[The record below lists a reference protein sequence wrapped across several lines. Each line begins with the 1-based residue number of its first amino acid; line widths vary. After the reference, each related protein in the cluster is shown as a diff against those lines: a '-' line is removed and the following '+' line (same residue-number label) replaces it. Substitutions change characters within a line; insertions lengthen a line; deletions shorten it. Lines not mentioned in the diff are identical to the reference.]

1 MKSSRSAVVLL
12 GPTAVGKTTIS
23 LDLAQRWKAEIIA
36 TDSLQVY
43 KHMDIGTAKPSPQA
57 REKIPH
63 HLLDLVEPNEPFT
76 AGHFRRLAEAK
87 VKEIQERK
95 RLPLLVG
102 GCGLYIRALL
112 DGLFS
117 EPSEAF
123 EVRERLRRI
132 AQDKGSEVLY
142 GSLHALD
149 PISAERI
156 DPHDTYRI
164 VRALEIFEATGQ
176 RPSEVRGVE
185 WVRKRDVP
193 FLLIG
198 LWRTRASLY
207 RLIEERI
214 DSMMEAGLLH
224 EVKSLLS
231 RFSAD
236 CRPFQSLGYSHLIAY
251 LQGRAELEQMVSR
264 WKRDTRRYAKRQMT
278 WFSRDD
284 RIHWVSLEEGEEE
297 ACRKI
302 QDLARAN
309 LSGPII

>member
-1 MKSSRSAVVLL
+1 
-12 GPTAVGKTTIS
+12 
-23 LDLAQRWKAEIIA
+23 
-36 TDSLQVY
+36 
-43 KHMDIGTAKPSPQA
+43 
-57 REKIPH
+57 
-63 HLLDLVEPNEPFT
+63 VEPDEPFT
-76 AGHFRRLAEAK
+76 AGHFRHLAEAK
-87 VKEIQERK
+87 VKEIQERN

-117 EPSEAF
+117 DPSEAP

-132 AQDKGSEVLY
+132 TQDEGSKVLY
-142 GSLHALD
+142 ERLRALD
-149 PISAERI
+149 PVSAERI
-156 DPHDTYRI
+156 DPHDAYRI
-164 VRALEIFEATGQ
+164 ARALEIFEAAGK

-185 WVRKRDVP
+185 WVRKQDAP
-193 FLLIG
+193 FVLIG
-198 LWRTRASLY
+198 LWRSRASLY

-214 DSMMEAGLLH
+214 DSMMEAGLLQ

-231 RFSAD
+231 RYSVD

-251 LQGRAELEQMVSR
+251 LQGRAELEQMVSL

-302 QDLARAN
+302 QELARTN
-309 LSGPII
+309 LSGTII